1 MANRLGGARVSPK
14 HHRPPKRG
22 RVEGHSAKKR
32 LSQNF
37 LQDLNV
43 RDQIVRAGAPVP
55 GELVLEIGP
64 GLGFLT
70 EALLAS
76 GANVVAVELDD
87 DLIPRLQHKFA
98 GEIASGALTLVHGD
112 ALTVDLDAYVP
123 VGGAWRVIANIPYHV
138 TSPLL
143 HRFLLLANPP
153 SRVVLLVQLEVA
165 ERVAAAPG
173 DWSYLTAFVQARTT
187 ASVVARVPR
196 EAFDPVPGVDSA
208 ILLLER
214 RTGDDAFTLSPHD
227 EERLWRLVQAGF
239 RERRKK
245 LRNALPRALPILESD
260 IVAALGR
267 AGLSPDQ
274 RAQTLSVADWVS
286 LLAELPGLD
295 AGVPTQA
302 ARAAIARRTTGGDS
316 EPRSG
321 GRPWQAR
328 TSELTVEVTARGKI
342 NLTLAV
348 VGRRGD
354 GYHDL
359 HSVVAQ
365 FDAGD
370 RLYLRRS
377 TQGEDSIRLVGVPLH
392 LDGENLCAVALT
404 ALRRVCDVPPVEI
417 VLEKRLP
424 VAAGLGGGS
433 SDAAATLLGVIDLF
447 DLEIDDESLI
457 SVAAEVGSDVPLF
470 LVDSP
475 ALIEGRGELV
485 TPLGAWI
492 GVPPGLLLIT
502 AGLPLRT
509 PDVFAAFAGGLRGAS
524 HGAALV
530 SSQHLAAELLAGM
543 SGEGLLQRAAALASA
558 NDLLAPARAVAP
570 WLRPFDHALRRI
582 LGRPLAL
589 SGSGPTLFLLYP
601 SQREAEEGATLVADA
616 LASGELVAPEGVAP
630 SVIATALWTPGSGER
645 RAS

>member
-1 MANRLGGARVSPK
+1 MAHRHGDSRMSPK
-14 HHRPPKRG
+14 YRQAPSRG

-37 LQDLNV
+37 LHDLNV
-43 RDQIVRAGAPVP
+43 RDRIVQAGAPAP

-76 GANVVAVELDD
+76 GANVVAVEIDS

-98 GEIASGALTLVHGD
+98 AQIRAGQLTLVHGD
-112 ALTVDLDAYVP
+112 ALTVDLESLMPAK
-123 VGGAWRVIANIPYHV
+123 GSWRVIANIPYHV

-143 HRFLLLANPP
+143 HRLLLLALPP
-153 SRVVLLVQLEVA
+153 ARIVLLVQLEVA

-173 DWSYLTAFVQARTT
+173 DWSYLTAFVQARTA
-187 ASVVARVPR
+187 ASIVARVPR
-196 EAFDPVPGVDSA
+196 EAFEPVPGVDSA
-208 ILLLER
+208 ILLLDY
-214 RTGDDAFTLSPHD
+214 RTGDDAFNLDPSD

-260 IVAALGR
+260 IVAALAR
-267 AGLSPDQ
+267 AKLSPDQ
-274 RAQTLSVADWVS
+274 RAQTLSVKDWTT
-286 LLAELPGLD
+286 LLYELPELD
-295 AGVPTQA
+295 AGTPTKA
-302 ARAAIARRTTGGDS
+302 ARAAAARRSTNGVVEGG
-316 EPRSG
+316 ER
-321 GRPWQAR
+321 R
-328 TSELTVEVTARGKI
+328 TMQPASSADQTVEVVAHGKI

-348 VGRRGD
+348 VGKRSD
-354 GYHDL
+354 GYHEL

-365 FDAGD
+365 FEAGD
-370 RLYLRRS
+370 RLSLRRS
-377 TQGEDSIRLVGVPLH
+377 REGADSIRLAGVPLQ
-392 LDGENLCAVALT
+392 LEGENLCAVALT
-404 ALRRVCDVPPVEI
+404 ALRRVCAVPPVEI

-433 SDAAATLLGVIDLF
+433 SDAAAALRGVIELF
-447 DLEIDDESLI
+447 DLGVDGETLHE
-457 SVAAEVGSDVPLF
+457 VAAEVGSDVPLF

-475 ALIEGRGELV
+475 ALMEGRGELV
-485 TPLGAWI
+485 TPLGPWS
-492 GVPPGLLLIT
+492 GEPLGLLLIT

-509 PDVFAAFAGGLRGAS
+509 PDVFAAFASGLRSSAQ
-524 HGAALV
+524 GAALV
-530 SSQHLAAELLAGM
+530 SSQHLAAELTAGM

-570 WLRPFDHALRRI
+570 WLRPFDHALRRL
-582 LGRPLAL
+582 LGRPLSL

-601 SQREAEEGATLVADA
+601 SQREAEEGATLVATA
-616 LASGELVAPEGVAP
+616 LASGELVAPDGVAP
-630 SVIATALWTPGSGER
+630 SLIATRLIAPGSGER
-645 RAS
+645 GAA

>member
-1 MANRLGGARVSPK
+1 MSPK
-14 HHRPPKRG
+14 YRQAPSRG

-37 LQDLNV
+37 LHDLNV
-43 RDQIVRAGAPVP
+43 RDRIVQAGAPAP

-76 GANVVAVELDD
+76 GANVVAVEIDS

-98 GEIASGALTLVHGD
+98 AQIRAGQLTLVHGD
-112 ALTVDLDAYVP
+112 ALTVDLESLMPAK
-123 VGGAWRVIANIPYHV
+123 GSSRVIANIPYHV

-143 HRFLLLANPP
+143 HRLLLLALPP
-153 SRVVLLVQLEVA
+153 ARIVLLVQLEVA

-173 DWSYLTAFVQARTT
+173 DWSYLTAFVQARTA
-187 ASVVARVPR
+187 ASIVARVPR
-196 EAFDPVPGVDSA
+196 EAFEPVPGVDSA
-208 ILLLER
+208 ILLLDY
-214 RTGDDAFTLSPHD
+214 RTGDDAFNLDPSD

-260 IVAALGR
+260 IVAALAR
-267 AGLSPDQ
+267 AKLSPDQ
-274 RAQTLSVADWVS
+274 RAQTLSVKDWTT
-286 LLAELPGLD
+286 LLYELPELD
-295 AGVPTQA
+295 AGTPTKA
-302 ARAAIARRTTGGDS
+302 ARAAAARRSTNGVVEGG
-316 EPRSG
+316 ER
-321 GRPWQAR
+321 R
-328 TSELTVEVTARGKI
+328 TMQPASSADQTVEVVAHGKI

-348 VGRRGD
+348 VGKRSD
-354 GYHDL
+354 GYHEL

-365 FDAGD
+365 FEAGD
-370 RLYLRRS
+370 RLSLRRS
-377 TQGEDSIRLVGVPLH
+377 REGADSIRLAGVPLQ
-392 LDGENLCAVALT
+392 LEGENLCAVALT
-404 ALRRVCDVPPVEI
+404 ALRRVCAVPPVEI

-433 SDAAATLLGVIDLF
+433 SDAAAALRGVIELF
-447 DLEIDDESLI
+447 DLGVDGETLHE
-457 SVAAEVGSDVPLF
+457 VAAEVGSDVPLF

-475 ALIEGRGELV
+475 ALMEGRGELV
-485 TPLGAWI
+485 TPLGPWS
-492 GVPPGLLLIT
+492 GEPLGLLLIT

-509 PDVFAAFAGGLRGAS
+509 PDVFAAFASGLRSSAQ
-524 HGAALV
+524 GAALV
-530 SSQHLAAELLAGM
+530 SSQHLAAELTAGM

-570 WLRPFDHALRRI
+570 WLRPFDHALRRL
-582 LGRPLAL
+582 LGRPLSL

-601 SQREAEEGATLVADA
+601 SQREAEEGATLVATA
-616 LASGELVAPEGVAP
+616 LASGELVAPDGVAP
-630 SVIATALWTPGSGER
+630 SLIATRLIAPGSGER
-645 RAS
+645 GAA

>member
-1 MANRLGGARVSPK
+1 MAHRHGDSRMSPK
-14 HHRPPKRG
+14 YRQAPSRG

-37 LQDLNV
+37 LHDLNV
-43 RDQIVRAGAPVP
+43 RDRIVQAGAPAP

-76 GANVVAVELDD
+76 GANVVAVEIDS

-98 GEIASGALTLVHGD
+98 AQIRAGQLTLVHGD
-112 ALTVDLDAYVP
+112 ALTVDLESLMPAK
-123 VGGAWRVIANIPYHV
+123 GSWRVIANIPYHV

-143 HRFLLLANPP
+143 HRLLLLALPP
-153 SRVVLLVQLEVA
+153 ARIVLLVQLEVA

-173 DWSYLTAFVQARTT
+173 DWSYLTAFVQARTA
-187 ASVVARVPR
+187 ASIVARVPR
-196 EAFDPVPGVDSA
+196 EAFEPVPGVDSA
-208 ILLLER
+208 ILLLDY
-214 RTGDDAFTLSPHD
+214 RTGDDAFSLDPSD

-260 IVAALGR
+260 IVAALAR
-267 AGLSPDQ
+267 AKLSPDQ
-274 RAQTLSVADWVS
+274 RAQTLSVKDWTT
-286 LLAELPGLD
+286 LLYELPELD
-295 AGVPTQA
+295 AGTPTKA
-302 ARAAIARRTTGGDS
+302 ARAAAARRSTNGVVEGG
-316 EPRSG
+316 ER
-321 GRPWQAR
+321 R
-328 TSELTVEVTARGKI
+328 TMQPASSADQTVEVVAHGKI

-348 VGRRGD
+348 VGKRSD
-354 GYHDL
+354 GYHEL

-365 FDAGD
+365 FEAGD
-370 RLYLRRS
+370 RLSLRRS
-377 TQGEDSIRLVGVPLH
+377 REGADSIRLAGVPLQ
-392 LDGENLCAVALT
+392 LEGENLCAVALT
-404 ALRRVCDVPPVEI
+404 ALRRVCAVPPVEI

-433 SDAAATLLGVIDLF
+433 SDAAAALRGVIELF
-447 DLEIDDESLI
+447 DLGVDGETLHE
-457 SVAAEVGSDVPLF
+457 VAAEVGSDVPLF

-475 ALIEGRGELV
+475 ALMEGRGELV
-485 TPLGAWI
+485 TPLGPWS
-492 GVPPGLLLIT
+492 GEPLGLLLIT

-509 PDVFAAFAGGLRGAS
+509 PDVFAAFASGLRSSAQ
-524 HGAALV
+524 GAALV
-530 SSQHLAAELLAGM
+530 SSQHLAAELTAGM

-570 WLRPFDHALRRI
+570 WLRPFDHALRRL
-582 LGRPLAL
+582 LGRPLSL

-601 SQREAEEGATLVADA
+601 SQREAEEGATLVATA
-616 LASGELVAPEGVAP
+616 LASGELVAPDGVAP
-630 SVIATALWTPGSGER
+630 SLIATRLIAPGSGER
-645 RAS
+645 GAA

>member
-1 MANRLGGARVSPK
+1 MSPK
-14 HHRPPKRG
+14 YRQAPSRG

-37 LQDLNV
+37 LHDLNV
-43 RDQIVRAGAPVP
+43 RDRIVQAGAPAP

-76 GANVVAVELDD
+76 GANVVAVEIDS

-98 GEIASGALTLVHGD
+98 AQIRAGQLTLVHGD
-112 ALTVDLDAYVP
+112 ALTVDLESLMPAK
-123 VGGAWRVIANIPYHV
+123 GSWRVIANIPYHV

-143 HRFLLLANPP
+143 HRLLLLALPP
-153 SRVVLLVQLEVA
+153 ARIVLLVQLEVA

-173 DWSYLTAFVQARTT
+173 DWSYLTAFVQARTA
-187 ASVVARVPR
+187 ASIVARVPR
-196 EAFDPVPGVDSA
+196 EAFEPVPGVDSA
-208 ILLLER
+208 ILLLDY
-214 RTGDDAFTLSPHD
+214 RTGDDAFSLDPSD

-260 IVAALGR
+260 IVAALAR
-267 AGLSPDQ
+267 AKLSPDQ
-274 RAQTLSVADWVS
+274 RAQTLSVKDWTT
-286 LLAELPGLD
+286 LLYELPELD
-295 AGVPTQA
+295 AGTPTKA
-302 ARAAIARRTTGGDS
+302 ARAAAARRSTNGVVEGG
-316 EPRSG
+316 ER
-321 GRPWQAR
+321 R
-328 TSELTVEVTARGKI
+328 TMQPASSADRTVEVVAHGKI

-348 VGRRGD
+348 VGKRSD
-354 GYHDL
+354 GYHEL

-365 FDAGD
+365 FEAGD
-370 RLYLRRS
+370 RLSLRRS
-377 TQGEDSIRLVGVPLH
+377 REGADSIRLAGVPLQ
-392 LDGENLCAVALT
+392 LEGENLCAVALT
-404 ALRRVCDVPPVEI
+404 ALRRVCAVPPVEI

-433 SDAAATLLGVIDLF
+433 SDAAAALRGVIELF
-447 DLEIDDESLI
+447 DLGVDDETLHE
-457 SVAAEVGSDVPLF
+457 VAAEVGSDVPLF

-475 ALIEGRGELV
+475 ALMEGRGELV
-485 TPLGAWI
+485 TPLGPWS
-492 GVPPGLLLIT
+492 GEPLGLLLIT

-509 PDVFAAFAGGLRGAS
+509 PDVFAAFASGLRSSAQ
-524 HGAALV
+524 GAALV
-530 SSQHLAAELLAGM
+530 SSQHLAAELTAGM

-570 WLRPFDHALRRI
+570 WLRPFDHALRRL
-582 LGRPLAL
+582 LGRPLSL

-601 SQREAEEGATLVADA
+601 SQREAEEGATLVATA
-616 LASGELVAPEGVAP
+616 LASGELVAPDGVAP
-630 SVIATALWTPGSGER
+630 SLIATRLIAPGSGER
-645 RAS
+645 GAA

>member
-1 MANRLGGARVSPK
+1 MAHRHGDSRMSPK
-14 HHRPPKRG
+14 YRQAPSRG

-37 LQDLNV
+37 LRDLNV
-43 RDQIVRAGAPVP
+43 RDRIVQAGAPAP

-76 GANVVAVELDD
+76 GANVVAVEIDS

-98 GEIASGALTLVHGD
+98 AQIRAGQLTLVHGD
-112 ALTVDLDAYVP
+112 ALTVDLESLMPAK
-123 VGGAWRVIANIPYHV
+123 GSWRVIANIPYHV

-143 HRFLLLANPP
+143 HRLLLLALPP
-153 SRVVLLVQLEVA
+153 ARIVLLVQLEVA

-173 DWSYLTAFVQARTT
+173 DWSYLTAFVQARTA
-187 ASVVARVPR
+187 ASIVARVPR
-196 EAFDPVPGVDSA
+196 EAFEPVPGVDSA
-208 ILLLER
+208 ILLLDY
-214 RTGDDAFTLSPHD
+214 RTGDDAFSLDPSD

-260 IVAALGR
+260 IVAALAR
-267 AGLSPDQ
+267 AKLSPDQ
-274 RAQTLSVADWVS
+274 RAQTLSVKDWTT
-286 LLAELPGLD
+286 LLYELPELD
-295 AGVPTQA
+295 AGTPTKA
-302 ARAAIARRTTGGDS
+302 ARAAAARRSTNGVVEGG
-316 EPRSG
+316 ER
-321 GRPWQAR
+321 R
-328 TSELTVEVTARGKI
+328 TMQPASSADQTVEVVAHGKI

-348 VGRRGD
+348 VGKRSD
-354 GYHDL
+354 GYHEL

-365 FDAGD
+365 FEAGD
-370 RLYLRRS
+370 RLSLRRS
-377 TQGEDSIRLVGVPLH
+377 REGADSIRLAGVPLQ
-392 LDGENLCAVALT
+392 LEGENLCAVALT
-404 ALRRVCDVPPVEI
+404 ALRRVCAVPPVEI

-433 SDAAATLLGVIDLF
+433 SDAAAALRGVIELF
-447 DLEIDDESLI
+447 DLGVDDETLHE
-457 SVAAEVGSDVPLF
+457 VAAEVGSDVPLF

-475 ALIEGRGELV
+475 ALMEGRGELV
-485 TPLGAWI
+485 TPLGPWS
-492 GVPPGLLLIT
+492 GEPLGLLLIT

-509 PDVFAAFAGGLRGAS
+509 PDVFAAFASGLRSSAQ
-524 HGAALV
+524 GAALV
-530 SSQHLAAELLAGM
+530 SSQHLVAELTAGM

-570 WLRPFDHALRRI
+570 WLRPFDHALRRL
-582 LGRPLAL
+582 LGRPLSL

-601 SQREAEEGATLVADA
+601 SQREAEEGATLVATA
-616 LASGELVAPEGVAP
+616 LASGELVAPDGVAP
-630 SVIATALWTPGSGER
+630 SLIATRLIAPGSGER
-645 RAS
+645 GAA

>member
-1 MANRLGGARVSPK
+1 MSPK
-14 HHRPPKRG
+14 YRQAPSRG

-37 LQDLNV
+37 LHDLNV
-43 RDQIVRAGAPVP
+43 RDRIVQAGAPAP

-76 GANVVAVELDD
+76 GANVVAVEIDS

-98 GEIASGALTLVHGD
+98 AQIRAGQLTLVHGD
-112 ALTVDLDAYVP
+112 ALTVDLESLMPAK
-123 VGGAWRVIANIPYHV
+123 GSWRVIANIPYHV

-143 HRFLLLANPP
+143 HRLLLLALPP
-153 SRVVLLVQLEVA
+153 ARIVLLVQLEVA

-173 DWSYLTAFVQARTT
+173 DWSYLTAFVQARTA
-187 ASVVARVPR
+187 ASIVARVPR
-196 EAFDPVPGVDSA
+196 EAFEPVPGVDSA
-208 ILLLER
+208 ILLLDY
-214 RTGDDAFTLSPHD
+214 RTGDDSFNLDPSD

-260 IVAALGR
+260 IVAALAR
-267 AGLSPDQ
+267 AKLSPDQ
-274 RAQTLSVADWVS
+274 RAQTLSVKDWTT
-286 LLAELPGLD
+286 LLYELPELD
-295 AGVPTQA
+295 AGTPTKA
-302 ARAAIARRTTGGDS
+302 ARAAAARRSTNGVVEGG
-316 EPRSG
+316 ER
-321 GRPWQAR
+321 R
-328 TSELTVEVTARGKI
+328 TMQPASSADQTVEVVAHGKI

-348 VGRRGD
+348 VGKRSD
-354 GYHDL
+354 GYHEL

-365 FDAGD
+365 FEAGD
-370 RLYLRRS
+370 RLSLRRS
-377 TQGEDSIRLVGVPLH
+377 REGADSIRLAGVPLQ
-392 LDGENLCAVALT
+392 LEGENLCAVALT
-404 ALRRVCDVPPVEI
+404 ALRRVCAVPPVEI

-433 SDAAATLLGVIDLF
+433 SDAAAALRGVIELF
-447 DLEIDDESLI
+447 DLGVDGETLHE
-457 SVAAEVGSDVPLF
+457 VAAEVGSDVPLF

-475 ALIEGRGELV
+475 ALMEGRGELV
-485 TPLGAWI
+485 TPLGPWS
-492 GVPPGLLLIT
+492 GEPLGLLLIT

-509 PDVFAAFAGGLRGAS
+509 PDVFAAFASGLRSSAQ
-524 HGAALV
+524 GAALV
-530 SSQHLAAELLAGM
+530 SSQHLAAELTAGM

-570 WLRPFDHALRRI
+570 WLRPFDHALRRL
-582 LGRPLAL
+582 LGRPLSL

-601 SQREAEEGATLVADA
+601 SQREAEEGATLVATA
-616 LASGELVAPEGVAP
+616 LASGELVAPDGVAP
-630 SVIATALWTPGSGER
+630 SLIATRLIAPGSGER
-645 RAS
+645 GAA